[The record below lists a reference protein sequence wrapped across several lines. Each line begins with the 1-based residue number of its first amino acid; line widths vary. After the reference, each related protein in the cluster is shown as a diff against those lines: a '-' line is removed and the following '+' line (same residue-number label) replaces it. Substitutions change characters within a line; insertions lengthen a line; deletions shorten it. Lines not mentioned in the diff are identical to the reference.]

1 KTDGKLNVDAPQ
13 LVGHQVDPDIVLI
26 DDPCVAVKLTGRQL
40 WPTSKPKA
48 IEISTESCL
57 RVVENTDLPNPS
69 RIDQG
74 SDLDRW
80 LKYWRQK
87 AYRYLAEWSETAS
100 TDEQTAFG
108 LAVQRWHA
116 LEKPVGFSLLSE
128 SNDHRMEPKGFPMDQ
143 SDMQSRGINWYSLLG
158 CLLILMSITLLA
170 PSFDAVL
177 CGRPWWYLLT
187 IGLFVWIVFGTP
199 LPLLVLGFLGL
210 IVAVDS
216 YWIVTS
222 RLRRTGT
229 RGLRSL

>member
-1 KTDGKLNVDAPQ
+1 M
-13 LVGHQVDPDIVLI
+13 
-26 DDPCVAVKLTGRQL
+26 TGRQL
-40 WPTSKPKA
+40 LPTSQLNSIEA
-48 IEISTESCL
+48 ITESCL
-57 RVVENTDLPNPS
+57 GVVENTDLPDPG

-100 TDEQTAFG
+100 TDEQKAFG

-128 SNDHRMEPKGFPMDQ
+128 SKDHRMERKRFTLDQ
-143 SDMQSRGINWYSLLG
+143 SDKQSRGINWYSLLG
-158 CLLILMSITLLA
+158 CLSILMSITLLA
-170 PSFDAVL
+170 PSFGAVL

-187 IGLFVWIVFGTP
+187 IGLFVWIVFGTT
-199 LPLLVLGFLGL
+199 LPILVLGFLGL
-210 IVAVDS
+210 IVAADS